1 MKAIILAA
9 GRGSRMGKFTKN
21 THKSLFKINGKSL
34 LNKIVEDLR
43 LLKIKDILIV
53 TGYKSNLIKKDIKD
67 KVRYSYFPNYK
78 NTNNLQSLLH
88 VKKELNTSFLCLFAD
103 LFFDKKIISL
113 LKKNKKD
120 ICLAIDT
127 KKVLKN
133 TMRIKLYSH
142 KIIDIGSEID
152 VSEGHGNFIGIAK
165 FSKFGAQKLKKKL
178 NLLKNNHKD
187 YYTEAIK
194 KLIEEKNKIG
204 FIDCKSIYWK
214 EIDLY
219 QDYISLKKKY
229 EAK

>member
-9 GRGSRMGKFTKN
+9 GRGSRMGKLTKN
-21 THKSLFKINGKSL
+21 NHKSLFKIKGQSL
-34 LNKIVEDLR
+34 LNKIVQDLR
-43 LLKIKDILIV
+43 YLKIKDILIV
-53 TGYKSNLIKKDIKD
+53 TGYKSNLIKKDVKD
-67 KVRYSYFPNYK
+67 KVRFSYFPNYK
-78 NTNNLQSLLH
+78 NTNNLQSLLY
-88 VKKELNTSFLCLFAD
+88 VKKELNTAFLCLFAD

-120 ICLAIDT
+120 ICLGIDT

-133 TMRIKLYSH
+133 TMRVKLHSH
-142 KIIDIGSEID
+142 KIIDIGSDIK

-178 NLLKNNHKD
+178 ILLKNNHKD

-204 FIDCKSIYWK
+204 FIDFKSIYWK

-229 EAK
+229 EAR